1 MMAIGSNA
9 SLGIVIV
16 TLKLVRPRRWL
27 PGTAALLVVCM
38 TPARGLH
45 AATATALE
53 LGSRMLASAEPP
65 VSRPAGKPCRVTLF
79 AHEAFDEHGNASSM
93 AARPH
98 PFSFAPPKECE
109 GGWSKVVLE
118 ADFSVPAGRQY
129 DRTAALWLGG
139 VNLYFGTTIEP
150 EPDVAQHWQVQR
162 DLTDYAA
169 LFRQNHAGQMILNN
183 WVSLTTN
190 SPVYADVRL
199 VFYPAAV
206 GQAATAVADRVYALD
221 SDPRGE
227 QTPLERTDDSLS
239 RRISFPR
246 NVERAYLDVI
256 AQSQAH
262 DERWYTCVDQGYL
275 EKTRDYSLESF
286 EACDGGSFRGVEV
299 LVDGKPAGLAPVYP
313 WIFTGGVA
321 PHLWLPTPAIQTS
334 NFVPARVDL
343 TPFAGLFDDGKPHT
357 VAVRVLG
364 ADHFFNVAANLLVY
378 QDPHASQLQ
387 GKLMQDTLAARQPAG
402 LGVRATLHPDAAG
415 SIVGEI
421 DTDQVQSYVIVGR
434 LSTPRG
440 NLDTTVHYT
449 GEFHNHQNF
458 RRPGDKRYDE
468 TIDQL
473 GKMSL
478 LVRRTLDGR
487 PLDSYTVLQRDPL
500 YLSSRKTMVTQG
512 QDFTADVA
520 MKQGHR
526 IQIRRTAARGA
537 TYYAVLDESLSTRN
551 HADGKTIPDPLDRSS
566 FPYDESGSE
575 QASFTDSMGNC
586 YRAAIQSRNERLTA
600 VSEGTGC
607 PGKANHLD
615 SRSRPDQPWLAPL
628 LEIVTR
634 NGHPHRA
641 LHGLK

>member
-1 MMAIGSNA
+1 
-9 SLGIVIV
+9 V
-16 TLKLVRPRRWL
+16 TLKWGRPWRWL
-27 PGTAALLVVCM
+27 PGTAALLAVCV

-53 LGSRMLASAEPP
+53 PGFRMLASAEPP
-65 VSRPAGKPCRVTLF
+65 VSRPASKPCMVTLL

-93 AARPH
+93 AAH
-98 PFSFAPPKECE
+98 PRRFSFAPPTGCE

-129 DRTAALWLGG
+129 DRTVAVWLGG

-150 EPDVAQHWQVQR
+150 EPDVAQHWHVQR
-162 DLTDYAA
+162 DLTDYAV
-169 LFRQNHAGQMILNN
+169 LFRQTRPGQMILNN

-190 SPVYADVRL
+190 SPIYADVRL
-199 VFYPAAV
+199 VFYPAAA
-206 GQAATAVADRVYALD
+206 GRAATAVADRVYALD

-227 QTPLERTDDSLS
+227 QTPLESPDDSLS
-239 RRISFPR
+239 RNIRFPR

-262 DERWYTCVDQGYL
+262 DERWYTCVDRPYL

-299 LVDGKPAGLAPVYP
+299 LVDDKPAGLAPVYP

-334 NFVPARVDL
+334 NFIPTRVDL

-364 ADHFFNVAANLLVY
+364 TDRFFNVAANLLVY

-387 GKLMQDTLAARQPAG
+387 GKLMQDTLAAQQPAG

-415 SIVGEI
+415 RIVGEI
-421 DTDQVQSYVIVGR
+421 DTDQAQSYMIVGR

-449 GEFHNHQNF
+449 GEFHNHQSF
-458 RRPGDKRYDE
+458 GRPGDKRYDE

-473 GKMSL
+473 SKMSL
-478 LVRRTLDGR
+478 TVWRTLDGR
-487 PLDSYTVLQRDPL
+487 PLDGYTVQQRDPL

-520 MKQGHR
+520 MKEGHR

-537 TYYAVLDESLSTRN
+537 AYHAVLDESLSTRD

-566 FPYDESGSE
+566 FPYDEAGSE
-575 QASFTDSMGNC
+575 QASFGDSMGNC

-607 PGKANHLD
+607 LGKANHLD
-615 SRSRPDQPWLAPL
+615 SCSRPDHPWLVPL

-634 NGHPHRA
+634 NRHRHRA

>member
-1 MMAIGSNA
+1 MSCSRVHLARSA
-9 SLGIVIV
+9 ARKSSL
-16 TLKLVRPRRWL
+16 RPVLGKSATRWRWL
-27 PGTAALLVVCM
+27 PGTAALLAVCV
-38 TPARGLH
+38 TPARDSH
-45 AATATALE
+45 AATAAALE
-53 LGSRMLASAEPP
+53 LGARVLASAEPP
-65 VSRPAGKPCRVTLF
+65 VSRPASEPCRVTLF

-98 PFSFAPPKECE
+98 RFSFAPPKGCA

-118 ADFSVPAGRQY
+118 ADFAVPAGRQY
-129 DRTAALWLGG
+129 DRTVALWLGG

-150 EPDVAQHWQVQR
+150 APDVAQHWHVQR
-162 DLTDYAA
+162 DLTDYAL
-169 LFRQNHAGQMILNN
+169 LFRQRHAGQMILNN
-183 WVSLTTN
+183 WVSPTTN
-190 SPVYADVRL
+190 APIYADVRL
-199 VFYPAAV
+199 VFYPAAA
-206 GQAATAVADRVYALD
+206 GQAATAAADRVYALD

-227 QTPLERTDDSLS
+227 QTPLERSDDILS
-239 RRISFPR
+239 RPISFPR

-262 DERWYTCVDQGYL
+262 DERWYTCVDQAYL

-299 LVDGKPAGLAPVYP
+299 LVDGKPAGLAPIYP

-334 NFVPARVDL
+334 NFIPARVDL
-343 TPFAGLFDDGKPHT
+343 TPFAGVFDDGKPHT

-364 ADHFFNVAANLLVY
+364 ANHFFNVAANLLIY
-378 QDPHASQLQ
+378 QDPYASQLQ
-387 GKLMQDTLAARQPAG
+387 GELTQDTLAVRQPAD
-402 LGVRATLHPDAAG
+402 LSVRDTLHADAAG
-415 SIVGEI
+415 RIVGTI
-421 DTDQVQSYVIVGR
+421 DTDQVQSYVLVGR

-440 NLDTTVHYT
+440 NLDTAVRYT
-449 GEFHNHQNF
+449 GEFHNHQHF
-458 RRPGDKRYDE
+458 GRRGDKRYDE

-478 LVRRTLDGR
+478 TVRRTLDDR
-487 PLDSYTVLQRDPL
+487 PLDGYTVQQRDPL

-520 MKQGHR
+520 MKQAHR
-526 IQIRRTAARGA
+526 IEIRRTAVQGA
-537 TYYAVLDESLSTRN
+537 TYQAVLDESLSTRD

-566 FPYDESGSE
+566 FPYDEAGSE
-575 QASFTDSMGNC
+575 QASFTDSMGSC
-586 YRAAIQSRNERLTA
+586 YRTAIQSRNNRLTA

-607 PGKANHLD
+607 LGNANHLD
-615 SRSRPDQPWLAPL
+615 GRSRPDHPWLAPL

-634 NGHPHRA
+634 GRHPLR
-641 LHGLK
+641 